1 MPVAE
6 TIQRMQVEG
15 YRAMSST
22 RKLTLASGL
31 GRFVGGT
38 EGAAFRAGKAQRGGI
53 VLRFGPLNPSGVS
66 APDPVAPVLRRL
78 EDSGLEYMLTEA
90 VGEIVYG
97 EPWLRN
103 EIAIVLRLSAGEA
116 DHLVRQFPSE
126 AFYVPS
132 LETIRTEVAR
142 LRDGYFGLLDRDTML
157 RADVHLVGADPLQ
170 TWGLSRRRRVLL
182 GAVEGWVAPPEYVI
196 VQKLIQVQ
204 QGGSTNHLGEIAW
217 MHTLSEALIDRP
229 LLERKVSELGLEAP
243 WATALATPLDA

>member
-1 MPVAE
+1 MPVPE
-6 TIQRMQVEG
+6 TILQLQVEG

-31 GRFVGGT
+31 GRFVGET

-53 VLRFGPLNPSGVS
+53 VSRFGALNPSGVG

-78 EDSGLEYMLTEA
+78 EDAGLEYMLTEA

-103 EIAIVLRLSAGEA
+103 EIAIVLRLSTGEA

-126 AFYVPS
+126 AFYVPP
-132 LETIRTEVAR
+132 LEAIRTEATR
-142 LRDGYFGLLDRDTML
+142 ARDGYFGLLDLETML
-157 RADVHLVGADPLQ
+157 RADVHLVGFDPLQ
-170 TWGLSRRRRVLL
+170 NWGLRRRRRVLL

-196 VQKLIQVQ
+196 VQKLIYFK
-204 QGGSTNHLGEIAW
+204 QGSSSKHLRDIAC
-217 MHTLSEALIDRP
+217 MLRVSEALIDRP
-229 LLERKVSELGLEAP
+229 LLERKVRELGLDAV